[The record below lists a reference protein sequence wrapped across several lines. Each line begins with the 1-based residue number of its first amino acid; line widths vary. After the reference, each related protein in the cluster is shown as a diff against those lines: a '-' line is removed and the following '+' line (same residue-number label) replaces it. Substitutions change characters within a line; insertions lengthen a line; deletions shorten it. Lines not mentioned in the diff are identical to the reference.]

1 MLSKGLS
8 RWNYKN
14 YFLGLQLFDK
24 MHQSSSWHN
33 ASINVTP
40 FYQSLSIKSKNLN
53 RYPQRTMAS
62 QVVSVVKNLL
72 ANAGDI
78 RDMGSIPGS
87 GRSPGGGHGNPLQC
101 SCLENPMDRGVGYS
115 PRGRKESDTTEVT
128 WHGTHTYACFFL
140 LSVYPFIHTCPSVSH
155 CFSLSTQ

>member
-1 MLSKGLS
+1 MNSLDQFPRGWTGWISLLSKGLS

-87 GRSPGGGHGNPLQC
+87 GRSPGE
-101 SCLENPMDRGVGYS
+101 ENG
-115 PRGRKESDTTEVT
+115 
-128 WHGTHTYACFFL
+128 
-140 LSVYPFIHTCPSVSH
+140 
-155 CFSLSTQ
+155 

>member
-1 MLSKGLS
+1 
-8 RWNYKN
+8 
-14 YFLGLQLFDK
+14 

-87 GRSPGGGHGNPLQC
+87 GRSPGE
-101 SCLENPMDRGVGYS
+101 ENG
-115 PRGRKESDTTEVT
+115 
-128 WHGTHTYACFFL
+128 
-140 LSVYPFIHTCPSVSH
+140 
-155 CFSLSTQ
+155 